1 MHDITELFDS
11 LLEQTGSIDMAES
24 DFKRMLVDDSS
35 LRRRYKEW
43 GMENDTT
50 ERSGFLAFCKDRL
63 ERQDAGWGIF
73 QEDEDL

>member
-1 MHDITELFDS
+1 MLDITELFDS

-43 GMENDTT
+43 CMENDTT
-50 ERSGFLAFCKDRL
+50 ERYGFLDFCKERL
-63 ERQDAGWGIF
+63 ERQDDGWGIF